1 MFIFIRSYN
10 GRDTLNEGEMR
21 YQRNSEDYV
30 MLLYIKETQWNYQS
44 GNKRSIVF
52 SKMNCTSNTI
62 CMY

>member
-52 SKMNCTSNTI
+52 FLR
-62 CMY
+62 